1 MSAFQVS
8 PRYLAGRTPEH
19 IKKKVIELLY
29 VWSKEQNAESKV
41 VEAYNM
47 LKKQGIV
54 KEDPGK
60 SVEFS
65 PRLILAFKMKIRK
78 EAILSDVC

>member
-1 MSAFQVS
+1 MLQVS

-54 KEDPGK
+54 KEDPGIICH
-60 SVEFS
+60 STFA
-65 PRLILAFKMKIRK
+65 LFGFLARSH
-78 EAILSDVC
+78 ETRNLSFY